1 MSADS
6 SQRAHKH
13 AGWTKAGTYSVWA
26 YDREGQGDGKPILL
40 VAHEWELAGI
50 RGVHV
55 VGIWSPFTP
64 FSTRE
69 AEEKDTTE
77 LRVDLEMFGQEE
89 NGSFHFAQLVEAG
102 NLKYVG
108 PMPAIGKYIAS
119 PTADSP

>member
-1 MSADS
+1 MSADG
-6 SQRAHKH
+6 SQPEH

-26 YDREGQGDGKPILL
+26 YDRAGQGDGRPILL
-40 VAHEWELAGI
+40 VAQEWEIAGI
-50 RGVHV
+50 RGIHV

-69 AEEKDTTE
+69 QEEKDATE

-102 NLKYVG
+102 HLKYVG

-119 PTADSP
+119 PTVDSP